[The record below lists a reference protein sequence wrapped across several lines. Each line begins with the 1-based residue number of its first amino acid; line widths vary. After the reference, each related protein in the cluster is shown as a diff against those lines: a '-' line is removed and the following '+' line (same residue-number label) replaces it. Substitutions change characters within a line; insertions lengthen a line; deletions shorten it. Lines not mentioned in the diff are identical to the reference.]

1 VEEEVKLPTWLVD
14 FKKRIALI
22 EVIELAF
29 KNKCDCEVCKKLREI
44 AEDLGKT
51 FSLPKTP

>member
-1 VEEEVKLPTWLVD
+1 LEEEVKMPSWLED

-22 EVIELAF
+22 EVIEAAF
-29 KNKCDCEVCKKLREI
+29 KSKCTCEVCRKLREI

-51 FSLPKTP
+51 FELPKTP